1 MIYLNTHWQSQ
12 LDSAAV
18 RETIPLAEPPIKD
31 FTDVKIDCIK
41 NKNKIQ
47 HFFMFIFIFF
57 MFLCQSLAAFNF
69 PIILIAIS
77 AFSVRGFSL

>member
-31 FTDVKIDCIK
+31 FTDVKTDYSRK
-41 NKNKIQ
+41 KYKMQ
-47 HFFMFIFIFF
+47 HFF
-57 MFLCQSLAAFNF
+57 
-69 PIILIAIS
+69 IS
-77 AFSVRGFSL
+77 AAAGIQFSDNSDFYISIFCACNLF